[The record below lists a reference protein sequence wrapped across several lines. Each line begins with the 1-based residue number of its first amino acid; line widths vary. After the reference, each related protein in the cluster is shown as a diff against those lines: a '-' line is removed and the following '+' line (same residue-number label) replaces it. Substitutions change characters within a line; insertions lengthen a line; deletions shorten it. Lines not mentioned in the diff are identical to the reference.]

1 MSTERDDT
9 SYTAPY
15 CSSAMIEAACKLR
28 LSIGCSSG
36 ALVGMRPGAIRF
48 RRLDSESLASYSHCG
63 QRRLQS
69 SHLPELVEGQ
79 ILLHHGPL

>member
-28 LSIGCSSG
+28 LLATEYRMQQRSARGHAARSYPI
-36 ALVGMRPGAIRF
+36 PT
-48 RRLDSESLASYSHCG
+48 RLDSEFLASC
-63 QRRLQS
+63 
-69 SHLPELVEGQ
+69 LPRTPSVAFLS
-79 ILLHHGPL
+79 I